1 MFYACSTGVV
11 CFRFSTGTEILVLSL
26 YCTCV
31 VQYMFFFPCHTF
43 LCVRMVYS
51 TVLFYLIKICLFV
64 NNFLFFPKFIE
75 TCFCCCTRV
84 RYWYGR
90 FSFFSQGQFFFTCDK
105 DIYLFFHVP
114 YIENSFCCCTRVRYS
129 TVLVWY
135 VFDFLLSKNEKI
147 SNFF

>member
-11 CFRFSTGTEILVLSL
+11 CFRFSTGTEIFVLSL

-43 LCVRMVYS
+43 LCVRTVYS

-84 RYWYGR
+84 RNWYGR

-105 DIYLFFHVP
+105 EICLFFHVHWK
-114 YIENSFCCCTRVRYS
+114 
-129 TVLVWY
+129 L
-135 VFDFLLSKNEKI
+135 FLLLYACTVQYGTGLVCFWFSTEQKWKN
-147 SNFF
+147 F

>member
-26 YCTCV
+26 YCTCMAR
-31 VQYMFFFPCHTF
+31 YMCFLFSCYPF
-43 LCVRMVYS
+43 LCVRTVYS
-51 TVLFYLIKICLFV
+51 TILFYLIKICVFV
-64 NNFLFFPKFIE
+64 NNFLFFPRFIE

-105 DIYLFFHVP
+105 DIFLFFHVHWK
-114 YIENSFCCCTRVRYS
+114 
-129 TVLVWY
+129 L
-135 VFDFLLSKNEKI
+135 FLLLYACTVQYGTGLVCFWVSTEQKRKN
-147 SNFF
+147 F